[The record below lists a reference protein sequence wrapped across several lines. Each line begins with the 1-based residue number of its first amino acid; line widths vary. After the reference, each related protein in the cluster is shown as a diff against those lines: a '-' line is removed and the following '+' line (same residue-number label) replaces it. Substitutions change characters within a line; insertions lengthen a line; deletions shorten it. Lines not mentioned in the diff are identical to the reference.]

1 MFLSDFEKGGV
12 NYILCYVHVK
22 QTDTLPMQINILQRI
37 LFIKIAAIAITI

>member
-22 QTDTLPMQINILQRI
+22 QTDTPDANKHTSTY
-37 LFIKIAAIAITI
+37 FIY